1 MDLINF
7 PNEINLAFQD
17 LKNDKI
23 IVKNGISIY
32 SEHEIDKIIKY
43 FSPDIIQVPVN
54 ILNQQF
60 LKSKKLKNLKKK
72 NKTLIFVR
80 SIFLQG
86 VLLMEK
92 IIF

>member
-43 FSPDIIQVPVN
+43 FSPDIIGSVN

-72 NKTLIFVR
+72 
-80 SIFLQG
+80 
-86 VLLMEK
+86 
-92 IIF
+92 

>member
-1 MDLINF
+1 MVFLIHNILDLINF

-43 FSPDIIQVPVN
+43 FSPDIIQV
-54 ILNQQF
+54 
-60 LKSKKLKNLKKK
+60 
-72 NKTLIFVR
+72 R
-80 SIFLQG
+80 
-86 VLLMEK
+86 
-92 IIF
+92 